1 MCSLFRFN
9 LTDHVKLITISTKLH
24 SEFLVNTVK
33 YLAAKTNQGAGGNQ
47 NIVLRRD
54 LIILT
59 LATKV
64 TLNNLLMM
72 FYIFMIKLNK

>member
-1 MCSLFRFN
+1 M
-9 LTDHVKLITISTKLH
+9 
-24 SEFLVNTVK
+24 NTVK
-33 YLAAKTNQGAGGNQ
+33 YLAAKTDQGAGGNQ
-47 NIVLRRD
+47 NKVLRRD

-72 FYIFMIKLNK
+72 FYTTMIKLNK